1 MAFSGPG
8 DQQGGCDREH
18 RKGLVKIP
26 KDKLTISPVF
36 ALDSPTC
43 RCSAH
48 PHSQGVGVRPGPW
61 ASWGQAHMCMGND
74 GPGREGWQH
83 SKGGGGRQ
91 GDIE

>member
-1 MAFSGPG
+1 MALEIS
-8 DQQGGCDREH
+8 DREH

-48 PHSQGVGVRPGPW
+48 PHSQGEGVRQRPW
-61 ASWGQAHMCMGND
+61 ADLGEAHIGMGND

-83 SKGGGGRQ
+83 SKGVR
-91 GDIE
+91 GDME